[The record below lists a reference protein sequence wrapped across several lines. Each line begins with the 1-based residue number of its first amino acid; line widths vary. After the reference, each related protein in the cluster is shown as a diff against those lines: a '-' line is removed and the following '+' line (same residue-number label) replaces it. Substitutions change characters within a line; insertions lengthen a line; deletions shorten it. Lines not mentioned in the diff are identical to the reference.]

1 MFVGSKCD
9 RESCESA
16 SFPVRVVVP
25 AVVSMAFSTKQR
37 KCHILVVFLLYALFF
52 LPLWVVLPA
61 LNEYVIA
68 RRCQAMHG
76 IFNNTGPIC
85 GKPDVSESGQEWNTW
100 IMLSCNIP
108 SVLVVLP
115 LGRLMDVRGRRPVLL
130 WCLATQVAGSA
141 GMLCVC
147 LFDLDLEW
155 FFPGYLVNGFGGGSY
170 ALQSILMAS
179 LTDVA
184 SSKKQRGLLLSCATA
199 SYYACGCVGPLLG
212 GFVSG
217 SSAGNST
224 SSPLELFPSLGG
236 HQYQFAYLLF
246 FSTNA
251 LLLLVAA
258 IFWRETLHSEVNA
271 VERLDLGAGGGAAD
285 KNRGHGNDGRCCSPK
300 QSSWLKSFVFSFA
313 GAVKVLKGRAIIVV
327 ALVFMLLYSTINV
340 RKDGVCLPQVSC
352 VVAGRYWSEAS
363 YKRAS
368 LRNRCMVDA
377 FFVFDYFL
385 GCSEWSDHH
394 LCQVGPV

>member
-1 MFVGSKCD
+1 
-9 RESCESA
+9 
-16 SFPVRVVVP
+16 
-25 AVVSMAFSTKQR
+25 MAFSATQR

-52 LPLWVVLPA
+52 LPLWVALPA

-68 RRCQAMHG
+68 RRCQSMHG
-76 IFNNTGPIC
+76 IFNNTGPVC
-85 GKPDVSESGQEWNTW
+85 GAPDVSESGQEWNTW
-100 IMLSCNIP
+100 IMLSCNLP

-147 LFDLDLEW
+147 LLDLDLEW

-184 SSKKQRGLLLSCATA
+184 SSKKQRGLLLACATA

-217 SSAGNST
+217 SSTGNST
-224 SSPLELFPSLGG
+224 SSSLELFPKLGG

-246 FSTNA
+246 FSTNT

-258 IFWRETLHSEVNA
+258 IFWRETLQSEANA
-271 VERLDLGAGGGAAD
+271 VERLDVEGGGAD
-285 KNRGHGNDGRCCSPK
+285 SKNGGHGSDGRCCSPK
-300 QSSWLKSFVFSFA
+300 KSSWLKAFILSFA

-340 RKDGVCLPQVSC
+340 RIGCVC
-352 VVAGRYWSEAS
+352 
-363 YKRAS
+363 S
-368 LRNRCMVDA
+368 LCRR
-377 FFVFDYFL
+377 
-385 GCSEWSDHH
+385 
-394 LCQVGPV
+394 